1 MKKVIMMLAALAL
14 AAVMIVPASA
24 AEVAIPME
32 YKSETSEGIL
42 GTPVMAF
49 SLWEMDQMAAEAGY
63 TIAEPVAEN
72 VIRMYTACVENI
84 TYNVTLY
91 EQMVTKCSHQDNSEI
106 GGAIYAMPLY
116 ADENLVATEFDPKTT
131 LFNDVISMDA
141 VEAKLVEAGYSIG
154 EPAPGVAQYL
164 KGNDTEGSNITVI
177 SDTVRVY
184 NYGDNYSELVEYI
197 IADNTV
203 PMAMLAVVK

>member
-63 TIAEPVAEN
+63 TITEPVAEDA
-72 VIRMYTACVENI
+72 IRMYTACVENI

-106 GGAIYAMPLY
+106 GGAICAMPLY
-116 ADENLVATEFDPKTT
+116 VGEDMVATEFDPKAT
-131 LFNDVISMDA
+131 LFNDLISMDA
-141 VEAKLVEAGYSIG
+141 VKVKLVEAGYTADMAA
-154 EPAPGVAQYL
+154 APVTHYL
-164 KGNDTEGSNITVI
+164 KGNDTEGSSITVI
-177 SDTVRVY
+177 GDTVRVY